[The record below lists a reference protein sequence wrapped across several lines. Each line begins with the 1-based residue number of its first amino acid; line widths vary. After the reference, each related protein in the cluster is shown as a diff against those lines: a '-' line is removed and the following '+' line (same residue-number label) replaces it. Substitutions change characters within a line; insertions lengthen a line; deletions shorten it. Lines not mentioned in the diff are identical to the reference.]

1 MNNLHA
7 NRHHGRPQARSHRHI
22 HLGTRLEVAESVRSH
37 HSTAEEAAEALGV
50 PVAEV
55 MDWVASGERAVSID
69 EVLVS
74 PDAQR
79 LTRRAQ
85 RLVALIAQA
94 DAAIR
99 ELTDRLVQATRA
111 AHHGAE

>member
-1 MNNLHA
+1 MNNAHESPRQ
-7 NRHHGRPQARSHRHI
+7 RHV
-22 HLGTRLEVAESVRSH
+22 HLGTRLEVAESIRQHRS
-37 HSTAEEAAEALGV
+37 TPDQAAQALGV
-50 PVAEV
+50 PVGDVLE
-55 MDWVASGERAVSID
+55 WLSSGERPVSID

-85 RLVALIAQA
+85 RLVALIAEA

-99 ELTDRLVQATRA
+99 ELTDRLARGMRVSHHA
-111 AHHGAE
+111 AE

>member
-1 MNNLHA
+1 MNNSHA
-7 NRHHGRPQARSHRHI
+7 SHHRHV
-22 HLGTRLEVAESVRSH
+22 HLGTRLEVAESIRRH
-37 HSTAEEAAEALGV
+37 RATPEEAAQALGV
-50 PVAEV
+50 PVREV
-55 MDWVASGERAVSID
+55 LEWVASGERPVSID

-85 RLVALIAQA
+85 RLVALIARA

-99 ELTDRLVQATRA
+99 ELTDRL
-111 AHHGAE
+111 AHGVRMPRHAGE

>member
-1 MNNLHA
+1 MNN
-7 NRHHGRPQARSHRHI
+7 ARAAQPNNHHRHV
-22 HLGTRLEVAESVRSH
+22 HLGTRLEVAESIRRHRS
-37 HSTAEEAAEALGV
+37 TPEEAAQALGV

-55 MDWVASGERAVSID
+55 MDWVASDERPVSID

-99 ELTDRLVQATRA
+99 ELTDRLARA
-111 AHHGAE
+111 ARVAHHGAE

>member
-1 MNNLHA
+1 MSSMNDSHA
-7 NRHHGRPQARSHRHI
+7 AQRQRHV
-22 HLGTRLEVAESVRSH
+22 HLGTRLEVAESIRQRRS
-37 HSTAEEAAEALGV
+37 TPEEAARALGV
-50 PVAEV
+50 TVREV
-55 MDWVASGERAVSID
+55 MEWVASDERPVSID

-85 RLVALIAQA
+85 RLVALIGEA

-99 ELTDRLVQATRA
+99 ELTDRLARA
-111 AHHGAE
+111 MRMAHRGAE

>member
-1 MNNLHA
+1 MNNARVHA
-7 NRHHGRPQARSHRHI
+7 GQHHRHV
-22 HLGTRLEVAESVRSH
+22 HLGTRLEVAESIRLH
-37 HSTAEEAAEALGV
+37 RSTAEEAAEALGV
-50 PVAEV
+50 PVREV
-55 MDWVASGERAVSID
+55 MDWVASEERPVSID
-69 EVLVS
+69 SVLVS
-74 PDAQR
+74 PDEQR

-99 ELTDRLVQATRA
+99 ELTDRLARATRM

>member
-1 MNNLHA
+1 MNN
-7 NRHHGRPQARSHRHI
+7 ARTQSGQPHRHI
-22 HLGTRLEVAESVRSH
+22 HLGTRLEVAESIRRHRS
-37 HSTAEEAAEALGV
+37 TPEEAAQALGV
-50 PVAEV
+50 PVREV
-55 MDWVASGERAVSID
+55 MDWVASSERPVSID

-99 ELTDRLVQATRA
+99 ELTDRLARGVRP
-111 AHHGAE
+111 AHHAAE